1 VKGVSLVAIS
11 VDPVD
16 DSTRLAGKLGI
27 GFPLLS
33 DPKLE
38 TALAY
43 GVAMKGD
50 DIAVPSIFIV
60 GRDRRI
66 HYRHIGETI
75 LDRPTPDTILDAIDR
90 MRGARSDR

>member
-1 VKGVSLVAIS
+1 MSLAAIS

-27 GFPLLS
+27 GFPLLA
-33 DPKLE
+33 DPELK

-66 HYRHIGETI
+66 HYRHVGESI
-75 LDRPTPDTILDAIDR
+75 MDRPSPYTILDAIDR
-90 MRGARSDR
+90 MRGARVDP